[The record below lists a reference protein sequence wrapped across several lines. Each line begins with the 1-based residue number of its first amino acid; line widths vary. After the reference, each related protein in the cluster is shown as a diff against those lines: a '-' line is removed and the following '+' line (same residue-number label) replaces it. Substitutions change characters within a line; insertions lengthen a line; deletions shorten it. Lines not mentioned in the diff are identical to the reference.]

1 MENSQPSSPDT
12 RPCPETHLTRAILI
26 TIFCCLPFGIA
37 SIVHASRVSSLY
49 AIGNYTEAVKESE
62 KAEKWANIGMIV
74 GIIYGILYF
83 ILVLAGVISEL

>member
-1 MENSQPSSPDT
+1 MENSQLSSPDT
-12 RPCPETHLTRAILI
+12 RPCPETHLTRAIL
-26 TIFCCLPFGIA
+26 CCLPFGIA

-83 ILVLAGVISEL
+83 ILVFAGVISEL